1 MVAQGS
7 TQIIVRSPAICFL
20 FLDQNVWN
28 RNHHHRYSVWVT
40 ALSAYQ
46 HSSILK
52 QMDPSGSEGPSYSAG
67 STHTWRQGGRD
78 QEWAHVCSWKQSL
91 SQPALTHFWKA
102 AGPLGQSLI
111 GKQQRFFS
119 TAIYVSS
126 AWQAVSVKWGSLNLL
141 PFRLLPQSLT
151 WQVISL
157 KKHCMRVFPP
167 LLFKQKQRERKSQPQ
182 RFKWLKWRKPPKLS

>member
-1 MVAQGS
+1 MCEIGITTTDIQFWLEPSLHTS
-7 TQIIVRSPAICFL
+7 TPQSWSRWVPAGVRVPAAVL
-20 FLDQNVWN
+20 GV
-28 RNHHHRYSVWVT
+28 
-40 ALSAYQ
+40 
-46 HSSILK
+46 
-52 QMDPSGSEGPSYSAG
+52 
-67 STHTWRQGGRD
+67 STHTWMQGGRD

-91 SQPALTHFWKA
+91 SLAGLTHSRKA
-102 AGPLGQSLI
+102 AGPVGQSLI

-126 AWQAVSVKWGSLNLL
+126 AWQAVNVKWGSLNLL

-167 LLFKQKQRERKSQPQ
+167 LLFKQKQRERKRPPQ